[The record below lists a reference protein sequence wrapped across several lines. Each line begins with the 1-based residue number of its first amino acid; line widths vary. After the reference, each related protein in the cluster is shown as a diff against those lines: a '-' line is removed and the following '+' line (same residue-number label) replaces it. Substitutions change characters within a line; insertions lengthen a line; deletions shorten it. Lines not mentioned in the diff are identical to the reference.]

1 MTTRASKHAERERI
15 AQWMIA
21 NSLATGHGD
30 TIEDLLGEAAGQIKE
45 LHKKNAELVA
55 ERNAAREHGVQARL
69 REKAAEDKRIHD
81 TDALRAQNAELVA
94 ALKEAS
100 FWLKTCGHWDV
111 AKRSDAALAAAGHTQ
126 GGGK

>member
-1 MTTRASKHAERERI
+1 MTRASKHAERERI

-55 ERNAAREHGVQARL
+55 
-69 REKAAEDKRIHD
+69 
-81 TDALRAQNAELVA
+81 

-111 AKRSDAALAAAGHTQ
+111 AKRSDDAAAAAGHTQ
-126 GGGK
+126 V

>member
-55 ERNAAREHGVQARL
+55 ALTEL
-69 REKAAEDKRIHD
+69 RERILQGKGNVGHVTVIDAVLAKPKA
-81 TDALRAQNAELVA
+81 
-94 ALKEAS
+94 S
-100 FWLKTCGHWDV
+100 P
-111 AKRSDAALAAAGHTQ
+111 
-126 GGGK
+126 